1 LHTDGRQL
9 IESLPSKITPQDMWA
24 ARLLLGWSRDRLA
37 AQAGTT
43 RAFVW
48 TCENEGRVMTMFSRE
63 RSLDGL
69 AAIRSTL
76 EAAGVEFTTGNPPG
90 VQLRRPETP

>member
-1 LHTDGRQL
+1 
-9 IESLPSKITPQDMWA
+9 MWA
-24 ARLLLGWSRDRLA
+24 ARVLLGWSRDRLA

-48 TCENEGRVMTMFSRE
+48 IYENGGRVMTMFSRE

-69 AAIRSTL
+69 AAIRAAL
-76 EAAGVEFTTGNPPG
+76 EEAGVEFTTGDPPG